1 MEPYTIILADD
12 HAMFREGIRKIIERI
27 EGALISG
34 EANDGLELLELL
46 KKSSPNLVIL
56 DISMPNLRGLEA
68 IREIKKTYPKVKIL
82 VLTMHKKKEFLRQA
96 LRDGADGFLLKED
109 AGSELIRAVQT
120 VRNGGKYLS
129 PLLTNVLTSLA
140 VEEEKPEVLTMR
152 EKEVLKL
159 LAEGKR
165 TKEIAVSFVHQPPYS
180 APAPLQYHGEA
191 KHQESGRSG
200 QVRDFPKLY
209 SRPFVVSSFP
219 AKHNH
224 QGKRIALLMEFPLSI
239 SRRRTNAP

>member
-1 MEPYTIILADD
+1 MDAYTIILADD
-12 HAMFREGIRKIIERI
+12 HPMFREGIRKIIERI
-27 EGALISG
+27 EGALITG

-68 IREIKKTYPKVKIL
+68 IREIKKTYPQVKVL

-129 PLLTNVLTSLA
+129 PLLASVLTSLA
-140 VEEEKPEVLTMR
+140 VEQEKTEVLTMR
-152 EKEVLKL
+152 EREVLKL

-165 TKEIAVSFVHQPPYS
+165 TKEIAAALYISPHTVRRH
-180 APAPLQYHGEA
+180 
-191 KHQESGRSG
+191 RSNIME
-200 QVRDFPKLY
+200 KLNIQNLADLVKY
-209 SRPFVVSSFP
+209 
-219 AKHNH
+219 A
-224 QGKRIALLMEFPLSI
+224 I
-239 SRRRTNAP
+239 SQSYILDNS

>member
-1 MEPYTIILADD
+1 MDAYTIILADD
-12 HAMFREGIRKIIERI
+12 HPMFREGIRKIIERI
-27 EGALISG
+27 EGAVISG
-34 EANDGLELLELL
+34 EVNDGLELLELL

-68 IREIKKTYPKVKIL
+68 IREIKKTYRQVKVL

-129 PLLTNVLTSLA
+129 PLLSSVLTSLA
-140 VEEEKPEVLTMR
+140 VEEDKTEVLTMR
-152 EKEVLKL
+152 EREVLKL

-165 TKEIAVSFVHQPPYS
+165 AKEIAAALYISPHTVRRH
-180 APAPLQYHGEA
+180 
-191 KHQESGRSG
+191 RSNIME
-200 QVRDFPKLY
+200 KLNIKNLADLVKY
-209 SRPFVVSSFP
+209 
-219 AKHNH
+219 A
-224 QGKRIALLMEFPLSI
+224 I
-239 SRRRTNAP
+239 SQSYILGHS

>member
-1 MEPYTIILADD
+1 MDAYTIILADD
-12 HAMFREGIRKIIERI
+12 HAMLREGIRKIIERI
-27 EGALISG
+27 EDALITG

-68 IREIKKTYPKVKIL
+68 IREIKKTYPQVKVL

-129 PLLTNVLTSLA
+129 PLLSSVLTSLA
-140 VEEEKPEVLTMR
+140 VEEEKTEVLTMR
-152 EKEVLKL
+152 EREVLKL

-165 TKEIAVSFVHQPPYS
+165 SKEIAAALYISPHTVRRH
-180 APAPLQYHGEA
+180 
-191 KHQESGRSG
+191 RSNIME
-200 QVRDFPKLY
+200 KLNIQNMADLVKY
-209 SRPFVVSSFP
+209 
-219 AKHNH
+219 A
-224 QGKRIALLMEFPLSI
+224 I
-239 SRRRTNAP
+239 SQSYILDNS

>member
-1 MEPYTIILADD
+1 MDAYTIILADD
-12 HAMFREGIRKIIERI
+12 HPMFREGIRKIIERI
-27 EGALISG
+27 EGALITG

-68 IREIKKTYPKVKIL
+68 IREIKKTYPQVKVL

-129 PLLTNVLTSLA
+129 PLLASVLTSLA
-140 VEEEKPEVLTMR
+140 VEQEKTEVLTMR
-152 EKEVLKL
+152 EREVLKL

-165 TKEIAVSFVHQPPYS
+165 TQGNRCGFVHQPPYR
-180 APAPLQYHGEA
+180 APAPLQYHGET
-191 KHQESGRSG
+191 KHSESG
-200 QVRDFPKLY
+200 
-209 SRPFVVSSFP
+209 
-219 AKHNH
+219 
-224 QGKRIALLMEFPLSI
+224 
-239 SRRRTNAP
+239 

>member
-1 MEPYTIILADD
+1 MNAYTIILADD
-12 HAMFREGIRKIIERI
+12 HAMLREGIRKIIERI
-27 EGALISG
+27 EEARIIG

-68 IREIKKTYPKVKIL
+68 IREIKKTYPQVKVL

-129 PLLTNVLTSLA
+129 PLLASVLTSLA
-140 VEEEKPEVLTMR
+140 VEEEKTEVLTMR
-152 EKEVLKL
+152 EREVLTL

-165 TKEIAVSFVHQPPYS
+165 TKEIAAALYISPHTVRRH
-180 APAPLQYHGEA
+180 
-191 KHQESGRSG
+191 RSNIME
-200 QVRDFPKLY
+200 KLNIQNLADLVKY
-209 SRPFVVSSFP
+209 
-219 AKHNH
+219 A
-224 QGKRIALLMEFPLSI
+224 I
-239 SRRRTNAP
+239 SQSYILDNA

>member
-1 MEPYTIILADD
+1 VDACSIILADD
-12 HAMFREGIRKIIERI
+12 HAMLREGIRKIIERI
-27 EGALISG
+27 EGALITG
-34 EANDGLELLELL
+34 EVNDGLELLELL

-68 IREIKKTYPKVKIL
+68 IREIKKTYPQVKVL

-129 PLLTNVLTSLA
+129 PLLSSVLTNLA
-140 VEEEKPEVLTMR
+140 VEEEITEVLTMR
-152 EKEVLKL
+152 EREVLKL

-165 TKEIAVSFVHQPPYS
+165 TKEIAAALYISPHTVRRH
-180 APAPLQYHGEA
+180 
-191 KHQESGRSG
+191 RSNIIE
-200 QVRDFPKLY
+200 KLNIKNLADLVKY
-209 SRPFVVSSFP
+209 AIS
-219 AKHNH
+219 
-224 QGKRIALLMEFPLSI
+224 QGYTLDHS
-239 SRRRTNAP
+239 